1 MELVKIYEGNLV
13 NARELHEFLEV
24 KTVFR
29 NWIRRM
35 LEYGFEENLDYFTA
49 SKKVHRQILKEFYL
63 TLSAAKEISMLQ
75 RTDKGREARKYFIR
89 CEEQLVHLS
98 QNKRFAAFIKLEST
112 KEKFKNA
119 LIDLGLSEQ
128 DYIEIDFAGRK
139 ILFNGEPIPDEEL
152 QTVLLSARDLATNMT
167 HYNALQNK
175 IENKED
181 IKSDNKA
188 NHSAVRE
195 TLVEKNIVPEN
206 IPNQKSIKKL
216 GE

>member
-1 MELVKIYEGNLV
+1 MELIKIYEGNLV
-13 NARELHEFLEV
+13 NARDLHEFLEV

-29 NWIRRM
+29 NWVRRM
-35 LEYGFEENLDYFTA
+35 LEYGFEENLDYFTT

-75 RTDKGREARKYFIR
+75 RTEKGRAARKYFIK
-89 CEEQLVHLS
+89 CEEQLTQLS

-112 KEKFKNA
+112 KEKFKNT
-119 LIDLGLSEQ
+119 LLDMGLSEQ

-139 ILFNGEPIPDEEL
+139 ILFNGNPIPDEEL

-167 HYNALQNK
+167 HYNTLQNK
-175 IENKED
+175 KENKPD
-181 IKSDNKA
+181 IQNDNEA
-188 NHSAVRE
+188 NHSAVRD
-195 TLVEKNIVPEN
+195 TLVDKNIVPEN
-206 IPNQKSIKKL
+206 IPSQKSIKKL

>member
-35 LEYGFEENLDYFTA
+35 LEYGFEENLDYFTT

-75 RTDKGREARKYFIR
+75 RTEKGREARKYFIK
-89 CEEQLVHLS
+89 CEEQLIHLS
-98 QNKRFAAFIKLEST
+98 QNKRFAAFIKLENT

-175 IENKED
+175 IEHKDD
-181 IKSDNKA
+181 IKNDNEA

-206 IPNQKSIKKL
+206 IPSQKSIKKL